1 MFGSVIARFCGPLS
15 QRNVRPDEAHAL
27 VSANT
32 AQPDG
37 KRESASV
44 RVAPGNGIEG

>member
-27 VSANT
+27 VFAST
-32 AQPDG
+32 AQPEG
-37 KRESASV
+37 KRANASGG
-44 RVAPGNGIEG
+44 VAPENGIEG